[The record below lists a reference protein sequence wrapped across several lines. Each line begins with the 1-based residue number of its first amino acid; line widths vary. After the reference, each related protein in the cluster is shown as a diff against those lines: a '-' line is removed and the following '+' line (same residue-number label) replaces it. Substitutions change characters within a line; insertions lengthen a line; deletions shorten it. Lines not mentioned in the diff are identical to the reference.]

1 MTTRFFTASA
11 LTLAVFAAGVSV
23 AEAGQHHQG
32 GGGGGSAAV
41 GRAVP
46 RGGGGSGGGYPG
58 GGGGHPGGAYPAP
71 YHGGGYYNRPYYGYY
86 GYYGYPYGYYPY
98 GFGLSIGFGFGYPY
112 GYGGAYWGYPYGG
125 YAYGYPGYA
134 ASTYGGVRITD
145 AAKDAAVYADGYYV
159 GTVEDFD
166 GSLQQLNLEAGPHHI
181 EVMRQGAPSS
191 AVDVNIRPGQTIT
204 YRAN

>member
-1 MTTRFFTASA
+1 MTTRFITAAA
-11 LTLAVFAAGVSV
+11 LTLAVVATSVSL

-32 GGGGGSAAV
+32 GGGGGSATV

-58 GGGGHPGGAYPAP
+58 GGGGHPGGVYPAP
-71 YHGGGYYNRPYYGYY
+71 YHGGYYRPYYGYY

-112 GYGGAYWGYPYGG
+112 GYASAYYGYPYGG

-134 ASTYGGVRITD
+134 VSTYGGVRITD

>member
-1 MTTRFFTASA
+1 MTTRFITAAA
-11 LTLAVFAAGVSV
+11 LTLAVFATGVSL

-32 GGGGGSAAV
+32 GAGGGSAAV

-58 GGGGHPGGAYPAP
+58 GGGGHPGGGYPAP
-71 YHGGGYYNRPYYGYY
+71 YHGGGYYYRPYYGYY

-112 GYGGAYWGYPYGG
+112 GYAGAYWGYPYGG

>member
-1 MTTRFFTASA
+1 MITRFITGAA
-11 LTLAVFAAGVSV
+11 LTLAVFAASVSL

-32 GGGGGSAAV
+32 GGGGGSATV

-71 YHGGGYYNRPYYGYY
+71 YHGGYYYRPYYGYY

-112 GYGGAYWGYPYGG
+112 GYAGAYYGYPYGG

-145 AAKDAAVYADGYYV
+145 APKEAAVYADGYYV

>member
-1 MTTRFFTASA
+1 MTTRFITAAA
-11 LTLAVFAAGVSV
+11 LTLAVFATSASL

-41 GRAVP
+41 GHAVP
-46 RGGGGSGGGYPG
+46 RGGGGSGGYP
-58 GGGGHPGGAYPAP
+58 GGGHPGGAYPTP
-71 YHGGGYYNRPYYGYY
+71 YHGGYYHPYYGYY

-112 GYGGAYWGYPYGG
+112 GYAGAYWGYPYGG

-134 ASTYGGVRITD
+134 VSTYGGVRITD
-145 AAKDAAVYADGYYV
+145 APKEAAVYADGYYV

-204 YRAN
+204 FRAN

>member
-1 MTTRFFTASA
+1 MTTRFITAA
-11 LTLAVFAAGVSV
+11 TLTLAVFAAGVGL
-23 AEAGQHHQG
+23 AEAGQHHQ
-32 GGGGGSAAV
+32 GGGGSAAV

-46 RGGGGSGGGYPG
+46 RGGGGGGGYPG
-58 GGGGHPGGAYPAP
+58 GGGGHPGGGYP
-71 YHGGGYYNRPYYGYY
+71 GGGYPGGGHYGGYYYRPYYGYY

-98 GFGLSIGFGFGYPY
+98 GFGLSIGFGYPY
-112 GYGGAYWGYPYGG
+112 GYAGGYWGYPYGG

-145 AAKDAAVYADGYYV
+145 APKDASVYADGYYV

-166 GSLQQLNLEAGPHHI
+166 GSLQQLNLEPGPHHV

-204 YRAN
+204 FRAN